1 MPLIQAAV
9 LTEINKSLEFKTFS
23 AESLKKGQVLIKI
36 LYSGICRSQLMEIRG
51 LRGHDKWLP
60 HLLGH
65 EASGIVIEVGEGVKK
80 VKEGDQVILS
90 WIKSEGLEAE
100 KIQFETDTGII
111 NAGPISTFSNY
122 SIISENRLVLKPK
135 ELSVKEAMLFGC
147 AIPTGAGIVIN
158 QAKPNPTNSLLI
170 LGMGGIGFSA
180 FIMAIALGIKRLAVI
195 DINDSKLAIAKK
207 LGAEFVYNANQN
219 NLKNLV
225 LNDLREGYDF
235 CIESA
240 GLTKTIELGFDL
252 INKEHGQ
259 LFFASHPPHDE
270 KIALTP
276 HELISGKKIF
286 GSWGGEVN
294 PDKDIPL
301 IWNLIRKNGTNLND
315 FIQKEYSLDCINLA
329 LQDLDEGKVL
339 RPLIKMDH

>member
-1 MPLIQAAV
+1 MPLIKAAV
-9 LTEINKSLEFKTFS
+9 LTEINKPLEVKKFS
-23 AESLKKGQVLIKI
+23 AEPLKKGQVLIKI
-36 LYSGICRSQLMEIRG
+36 LYSGVCRSQLMEIRG

-65 EASGIVIEVGEGVKK
+65 EASGYVIEVGEGVKK
-80 VKEGDQVILS
+80 VKEGDEVILS

-100 KIQFETDTGII
+100 KIKFEADVGVI

-122 SIISENRLVLKPK
+122 SIISENRLVHKPK
-135 ELSVKEAMLFGC
+135 ELSMREAMLFGC

-158 QAKPNPTNSLLI
+158 QAKPKSSDSLLI

-180 FIMAIALGIKRLAVI
+180 FIMAIAMGIKKLGVI
-195 DINDSKLAIAKK
+195 DINDSKLKIAKN
-207 LGAEFVYNANQN
+207 LGAEFTYNASDPD
-219 NLKNLV
+219 LKELV
-225 LNDLREGYDF
+225 FDDLQEGYDL

-252 INKEHGQ
+252 INKNHGQ
-259 LFFASHPPHDE
+259 LFFASHPPHNE
-270 KIALTP
+270 KISLVP

-286 GSWGGEVN
+286 GSWGGNVN

-301 IWNLIRKNGTNLND
+301 IWDLIRKNETKLSS
-315 FIQKEYSLDCINLA
+315 FIQKEYSLDNINIA
-329 LQDLDEGKVL
+329 FEDLEDGKVL
-339 RPLIKMDH
+339 RPLIVMEH